1 MRNPFG
7 LDFEGIDRDSE
18 SAQEFEALEQHE
30 HQHREPQQQQ
40 LGFDSRPKQVDDGD
54 RSLLQNEDNIPGDLK
69 HRFIGTIDQGTTST
83 RFIIFD
89 STGVPIA
96 QYQIEFRQIHE
107 NPGWHEHDPNEL
119 VESVYICIEEAMKT
133 FHALGYSTTDIETI
147 GITNQRE
154 TVLVWDWETGEPLHN
169 AITWTDT
176 RTANL
181 VRELKEKPGAD
192 ELVNICGL
200 PLSTNPSS
208 VTLRWMLDHLPIVRS
223 AYDDGRAVFG
233 TVDTWLIYNLNGG
246 LQSKRLVTDVTNAS
260 RTMFMNLETLQYD
273 DRLLKFF
280 DIDQKKIRLPEIFPS
295 ADPEG
300 FGEVTDGPL
309 EGVRITSCLGDQASA
324 LVGHCAFTPG
334 MAKNTYGTGCFLLY
348 NVGDKP
354 VISKHG
360 LLGSVG
366 FQLGRDRKPVY
377 VLEGSV
383 AVAGSGVSFLM
394 NNLGFFRDSRKVS
407 DLAASVPDNGGCVFV
422 TAFSG
427 LFAPYWIDDAQGTIW
442 GITAHTQ
449 KGHIARATMEAACY
463 QTKAILDA
471 MAMDSGKSL
480 TKLAVDGGMSN
491 SNICMQT
498 QADIIQIPVERPS
511 MHETTALGAAIAAG
525 FAIDIWK
532 DFSELEHMNRAN
544 RASFGPS
551 IGPKASGRMYQK
563 WSKAVEMS
571 RGWREFN
578 EPKEGEDAD
587 DG

>member
-1 MRNPFG
+1 MRNPFELDYDSVDG
-7 LDFEGIDRDSE
+7 DSEPAGDFELSE
-18 SAQEFEALEQHE
+18 EHPPHE
-30 HQHREPQQQQ
+30 GRPRRPS
-40 LGFDSRPKQVDDGD
+40 LDYRPKQQDDGD
-54 RSLLQNEDNIPGDLK
+54 RSLLQNEDKVPGDLK
-69 HRFIGTIDQGTTST
+69 NRFIGTIDQGTTST

-89 STGVPIA
+89 CTGVPVA
-96 QYQIEFRQIHE
+96 KYQTEFRQIHE
-107 NPGWHEHDPNEL
+107 HPGWHEQDPYEL
-119 VESVYICIEEAMKT
+119 VESVYICMEEAMKS
-133 FHALGYSTTDIETI
+133 FLAAGHDASDIEAV
-147 GITNQRE
+147 GITSQRE
-154 TVLVWDWETGEPLHN
+154 TALVWDWETGEPLHN

-176 RTANL
+176 RTVNL
-181 VRELKEKPGAD
+181 VRELKAKPGAD
-192 ELVNICGL
+192 ELANICGL
-200 PLSTNPSS
+200 PLSTYPSS
-208 VTLRWMLDHLPIVRS
+208 VTLRWMLDNLPDVKS
-223 AYDDGRAVFG
+223 AYDDGRAAFG
-233 TVDTWLIYNLNGG
+233 TVDSWLIYNLNGG
-246 LQSKRLVTDVTNAS
+246 PQNKRLVTDVTNAS
-260 RTMFMNLETLQYD
+260 RTMFMNLETLKYD

-280 DIDQKKIRLPEIFPS
+280 DIDKTKIRLPEILPS

-300 FGEVTDGPL
+300 FGRIVEGPL
-309 EGVRITSCLGDQASA
+309 DGVRITSCLGDQASA

-348 NVGDKP
+348 NVGEKP

-360 LLGSVG
+360 LLGTVG

-377 VLEGSV
+377 ALEGSV

-407 DLAASVPDNGGCVFV
+407 DLAASVPDNGGCIFV

-449 KGHIARATMEAACY
+449 KGHIARATMEAACF

-480 TKLAVDGGMSN
+480 TELAVDGGMSN
-491 SNICMQT
+491 SDVCMQT

-525 FAIDIWK
+525 FAVDIWK
-532 DFSELEHMNRAN
+532 DFSELKHMNRAN
-544 RASFGPS
+544 RASFTPQMT
-551 IGPKASGRMYQK
+551 PKASGRMYKK

-571 RGWREFN
+571 RGWMN
-578 EPKEGEDAD
+578 DEDRMEHD
-587 DG
+587 DDE